1 MHLAFVSHYDPDDLG
16 AYSGTPHFMARALRD
31 RVDRLSVVA
40 PLPVGNRVG
49 GRLAKLRNRVRGQ
62 GYSRHHTARG
72 ARAQSRAAS
81 AALRDLR
88 PDAVLTPSTLPLFEL
103 DFDGPTACWPDATFE
118 ANLLFYPEFSTFP
131 DAHVAEAHAVER
143 QSLHNAA
150 VALFAAR
157 YAADSA
163 SGYYGVPESDV
174 HVVPYGANLDDVPDD
189 VAPSVDARSRDACR
203 LLYVGSGWVRKG
215 GDVAL
220 RVAEEMTAAGLPT
233 TLTVA
238 GPEPPVGAHPLLRA
252 TGFLRKGVPAERDRL
267 RRLFAE
273 SHVLLMP
280 VRAEDYGC
288 VFAEAAAFGL
298 PSLATAVGGVPTAI
312 ADGESGLLVPPR
324 SRPQDIAARL
334 LALLADAERYR
345 ALCLSARAHYE
356 RVGNW
361 GVAADRV
368 VSLLAAR
375 LR

>member
-1 MHLAFVSHYDPDDLG
+1 MHLAFVSQYDPADLA
-16 AYSGTPHFMARALRD
+16 AYSGIPHFMARALRQ

-40 PLPVGNRVG
+40 PLAAGNRVA
-49 GRLAKLRNRVRGQ
+49 GRVAKLRHQLRGE
-62 GYSRHHTARG
+62 GYSRQHTPAA
-72 ARAQSRAAS
+72 ARALSDAA
-81 AALRDLR
+81 AAGLRDLR
-88 PDAVLTPSTLPLFEL
+88 PDAVLTPSTLPLYAL
-103 DFDGPTACWPDATFE
+103 DVDCPTACWPDATFE
-118 ANLLFYPEFSTFP
+118 ANLLFYPGFSTLP

-143 QSLHNAA
+143 QALSNATL
-150 VALFAAR
+150 ALFAAQ

-163 SGYYGVPESDV
+163 SGYYGIDEGAV

-189 VAPSVDARSRDACR
+189 VEAGLAARPQGECR

-238 GPEPPVGAHPLLRA
+238 GPAPPVDAHPLLRP

-267 RRLFAE
+267 RRLFAK
-273 SHVLLMP
+273 SHVLCMP

-298 PSLATAVGGVPTAI
+298 PSLATRVGGVPSAV

-324 SRPQDIAARL
+324 SRPQDIAAQI

-345 ALCLSARAHYE
+345 QLCRSARGWYE

-361 GVAADRV
+361 GAAADRV
-368 VSLLAAR
+368 VELFEGVR
-375 LR
+375 